1 MVPYNSSSN
10 KISYARHVWPLYG
23 SEARLY
29 SHVTKPLHETTAH
42 SLRRQFD
49 DFEGSDATLQSL
61 VAGRPGAL
69 LSRKSLLDLARNPR
83 IHVRNTDRALL
94 FRFGLR
100 IGSFDSVSI
109 SSMEFYLLIDAPAWL
124 KKHSI

>member
-1 MVPYNSSSN
+1 MKQPR
-10 KISYARHVWPLYG
+10 IRCGDRDPEHLG
-23 SEARLY
+23 SLINRAFLLLI
-29 SHVTKPLHETTAH
+29 K
-42 SLRRQFD
+42 FD